1 MEAVSIVDLKAK
13 LDEARDVLG
22 EVLWCIES
30 RAENP
35 EDADELAQYFESD
48 SNVAFVYQ
56 TVVRIRER
64 LAEVWGPMLE
74 ERLKEEEE
82 DYWHEADGYDGEQ
95 ADGTWR

>member
-13 LDEARDVLG
+13 LEEAREALG

-30 RAENP
+30 KTENP
-35 EDADELAQYFESD
+35 EDLDEYRRFFESD
-48 SNVAFVYQ
+48 PSLARVYE
-56 TVVRIRER
+56 TVVKVREK
-64 LAEVWGPMLE
+64 LFKVWTPALE